1 MNLERLDLEKYE
13 ALELERSNTI
23 ADKGFQQ
30 WMSELNVSQSYEDR
44 GGIIRANELN
54 AQNIYIQ
61 GADYQFT
68 TRVLIK
74 HEHAWGKHWYCD
86 VVSILGCHFGGP
98 RFESHPGLGL
108 DVHLLFFFPFSHL

>member
-54 AQNIYIQ
+54 RQYE
-61 GADYQFT
+61 YST
-68 TRVLIK
+68 L
-74 HEHAWGKHWYCD
+74 GKRKSPKFS
-86 VVSILGCHFGGP
+86 VSSIL
-98 RFESHPGLGL
+98 SILK
-108 DVHLLFFFPFSHL
+108 